1 VSTARSGELSIE
13 LYCPHPDIYH
23 FIGPELESIKPS
35 TNDTPPLQ
43 VLPKLFFYNS
53 SSIFALKT
61 IIPAISL
68 HSRFIPILSSFF
80 IVFSSPLHSSF
91 TMAATLES
99 ILSTVSMIEHEL
111 ATREDL
117 AAINSAKLDAVK
129 SSIKQFSNPKPQL
142 AGNNPQ
148 HLKDVMQTE
157 QLLRAA
163 CLPSS
168 YQRAHAVQ
176 FHARGLPKQ
185 AVAQRVNWTQ
195 PLTRAA
201 TRVRARQISG
211 KSPCTDTRHP
221 APTIVQARELVRFI
235 KSSPHARRMPLSKIA
250 ATLGLES
257 SEIAIRNALG
267 RYGFKLYPAVVRPYI
282 NEETRKLRLEFA
294 LSHVNWT
301 IEQWNKVLFT
311 LEVRISL
318 TDAHEPLVIRQS
330 EEEFHLDCINA
341 EPAEPSTCNDTELYF
356 AHFSG
361 LTGKGPLIAWSR
373 DADNKFGPLS
383 PENHYKVIFPGFSKW
398 IDGQPSGS
406 RFAMRPDMC
415 AHAAVAVKDEVRG
428 RLMPIEH
435 FPPASPDLNP
445 ITEIF
450 NWAKANLKSDKDS
463 SLFGEVAEWRI
474 RQVVRGTWNNI
485 PQEHMRALIES
496 MPHRCQAVIDANGM
510 YTRD

>member
-1 VSTARSGELSIE
+1 
-13 LYCPHPDIYH
+13 
-23 FIGPELESIKPS
+23 
-35 TNDTPPLQ
+35 
-43 VLPKLFFYNS
+43 
-53 SSIFALKT
+53 
-61 IIPAISL
+61 
-68 HSRFIPILSSFF
+68 
-80 IVFSSPLHSSF
+80 
-91 TMAATLES
+91 MAATLES

-117 AAINSAKLDAVK
+117 AAVNDAKIDVVK
-129 SSIKQFSNPKPQL
+129 SSIKHFSNPKPQL
-142 AGNNPQ
+142 ASNNPQ
-148 HLKDVMQTE
+148 RLKHVMQTE

-176 FHARGLPKQ
+176 FHAQGLSKQ

-201 TRVRARQISG
+201 TRVKARQISD
-211 KSPCTDTRHP
+211 KSSSTDARHL
-221 APTIVQARELVRFI
+221 APTIIQARELVKFI
-235 KSSPHARRMPLSKIA
+235 KSSPHARRMSLSKIA

-257 SEIAIRNALG
+257 SDIAIRNALG
-267 RYGFKLYPAVVRPYI
+267 RYGYKLYPAVIRPYI
-282 NEETRKLRLEFA
+282 SEETRKLRLEFA
-294 LSHVNWT
+294 LNHVNWT

-311 LEVRISL
+311 AEVRIPL

-330 EEEFHLDCINA
+330 EEEYHLDCINDV
-341 EPAEPSTCNDTELYF
+341 PAEPTTCNDSELYF

-373 DADNKFGPLS
+373 DADNKFGPLG
-383 PENHYKVIFPGFSKW
+383 PVNHYKVIFPGFSKW
-398 IDGQPSGS
+398 IGDQPSGS

-415 AHAAVAVKDEVRG
+415 AHAAVAVKDEMRG
-428 RLMPIEH
+428 RFMPIEH

-450 NWAKANLKSDKDS
+450 NWAKANLKTDKDR

-485 PQEHMRALIES
+485 SQENMKALIES

-510 YTRD
+510 HTRD